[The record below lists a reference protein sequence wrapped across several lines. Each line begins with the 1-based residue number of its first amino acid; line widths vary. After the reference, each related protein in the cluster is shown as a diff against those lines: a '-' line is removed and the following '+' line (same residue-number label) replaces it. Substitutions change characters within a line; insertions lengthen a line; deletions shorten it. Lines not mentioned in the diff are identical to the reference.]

1 MYLKNIKRTATV
13 IYVTFGCMMLFSLL
27 LGIFLALPFFIALFF
42 WWLLLAL
49 LLASRWASR
58 VLCERRRRGG
68 WGIVAL
74 MGSPFYYVW
83 FFASFISCLNAYAP
97 LVLDLPLLFLS
108 FLAFAHA
115 VPVWRNLKNPS
126 WQFWGV
132 HIAAYL
138 AVRLLSWILRI
149 TVLAEFY
156 SA

>member
-1 MYLKNIKRTATV
+1 MYLKNIKRTATA
-13 IYVTFGCMMLFSLL
+13 IYVTFGGMMVFSLL
-27 LGIFLALPFFIALFF
+27 LGISLALPFFLALFF

-49 LLASRWASR
+49 ILVSRWASCA
-58 VLCERRRRGG
+58 LCSRRRGRG

-83 FFASFISCLNAYAP
+83 LFASFISCLNPYAP

-108 FLAFAHA
+108 FLTFAHA
-115 VPVWRNLKNPS
+115 VPVWQALGNRR

-132 HIAAYL
+132 HIVAY
-138 AVRLLSWILRI
+138 VTVQLLSWILRL